1 MKICNSNRRPRNR
14 RTKIIFILVILNIT
28 IHYYL
33 ISFDDNLNSNN
44 SIKTSSF
51 VYDVI
56 PQICSD
62 GSGGAIITSESYD
75 KCFVQYVNSSGDIQ
89 WEENGILINP
99 DVRNYYNANTKIIS
113 DDVGGSIVATSTD
126 NDLLVMRLNSSGD
139 VQWNVEMKPYYYYN
153 SEGYQIC
160 SDGANGIIIAWVN
173 GDSIYAQ
180 KVNASGDIQW
190 GENGIAICDAP
201 GDQEYPVIC
210 SDSDGGAIIAWED
223 RRSGEYGTDIYA
235 QRINASGDIQWNEN
249 GVAICIAD
257 NYQSSFQICNDNAN
271 GVIIIWEDYRN
282 SEDKGYPNYN
292 SSDIYTQRINASG
305 NIQWKANG
313 IVICNASDHQG
324 TPKVC
329 SDGDGGAIIVWEDDR
344 SGDYGTDV
352 YVQSINSSGKVLWKE
367 NGVILANA
375 TTYIRKDID
384 ICIDGGGGVIITWE
398 DHDSIYAQRIN
409 SLGDVQW
416 KENGIIIGDGN
427 AFPGYLDICYDENG
441 GAIISWQRGWNG
453 HIIYAQRLNSSG
465 DLLWGEKGVIVYRD
479 HSGPIAPLG
488 SSYILF
494 MVIGIFLLII
504 IVKRK
509 ISYKNK

>member
-1 MKICNSNRRPRNR
+1 MNNSKSYKQHRKRKI
-14 RTKIIFILVILNIT
+14 KITFILVILNIT
-28 IHYYL
+28 VYYYL
-33 ISFDDNLNSNN
+33 IAYDFNLNSNN

-51 VYDVI
+51 TYDVI

-153 SEGYQIC
+153 SEGCQIC

-210 SDSDGGAIIAWED
+210 SDSDGGAIIAWSD
-223 RRSGEYGTDIYA
+223 RRSGAYGTDIYA
-235 QRINASGDIQWNEN
+235 QRVNSSGDIQWNEN
-249 GVAICIAD
+249 GVAVCIAD
-257 NYQSSFQICNDNAN
+257 NYQKSLQICSDNAS

-305 NIQWKANG
+305 NIQWNENG
-313 IVICNASDHQG
+313 IVICDALDYQG
-324 TPKVC
+324 SPKIC
-329 SDGDGGAIIVWEDDR
+329 SDGDGGVIIIWRDRRSGEYGNDAHAQRIDSLGNILWEPNGIFLSNVTSYMGYNICTDGVGGAIIIWVDR
-344 SGDYGTDV
+344 EYLYG
-352 YVQSINSSGKVLWKE
+352 QKINALGEVLWEE
-367 NGVILANA
+367 NGLILFSSS
-375 TTYIRKDID
+375 TYKNYLQ
-384 ICIDGGGGVIITWE
+384 ICYDEKGGAIITWE
-398 DHDSIYAQRIN
+398 EKS
-409 SLGDVQW
+409 
-416 KENGIIIGDGN
+416 
-427 AFPGYLDICYDENG
+427 
-441 GAIISWQRGWNG
+441 NG
-453 HIIYAQRLNSSG
+453 HIIYAQRVDSSG

-479 HSGPIAPLG
+479 YYTPIPLG
-488 SSYILF
+488 NSYILYMF
-494 MVIGIFLLII
+494 VGILLLII
-504 IVKRK
+504 IVQRK
-509 ISYKNK
+509 ISYKK